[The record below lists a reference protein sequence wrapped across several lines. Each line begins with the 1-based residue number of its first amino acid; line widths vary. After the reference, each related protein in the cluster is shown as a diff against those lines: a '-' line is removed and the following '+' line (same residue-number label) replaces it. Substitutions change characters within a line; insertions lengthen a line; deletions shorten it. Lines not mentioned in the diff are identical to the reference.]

1 MIMILKEV
9 CVFNVDYFFESKKI
23 VCSDGSAYFYKKLCI
38 CTGSS
43 PSLIDARNEYVL
55 GIRDTESV
63 LKFQERV
70 KNSRQIVIVGN
81 GGIATELVYEIENCK
96 VIWAIKDK
104 HACNH
109 LFFDEMASR
118 FFTKRLNENK
128 VVSNEQ
134 SDEVASKRKNY
145 SIKSKTKFTA
155 KMHFANF

>member
-1 MIMILKEV
+1 M
-9 CVFNVDYFFESKKI
+9 
-23 VCSDGSAYFYKKLCI
+23 
-38 CTGSS
+38 
-43 PSLIDARNEYVL
+43 
-55 GIRDTESV
+55 
-63 LKFQERV
+63 
-70 KNSRQIVIVGN
+70 IVGN

-145 SIKSKTKFTA
+145 SIKSKLREHK
-155 KMHFANF
+155 